1 MEKILSKVFW
11 GGLTIVSVLVSGC
24 FQGTMEE
31 NIKNLESSN
40 IAVRKDAVQRRG
52 TAKEKKAVPGL
63 AALLKKED
71 SDPVKLSI
79 IDALIKINKGGLL
92 DRISSMWK
100 QTENKSHI
108 KMSIDALMKQFNA
121 ENNEIRIAA
130 VDAVGRIGDK
140 DAVPGLTGLLKTC
153 DKTLKLTVF
162 RALGNIGDDSGVLV
176 LTSFLNDRDEYIKY
190 NAAQALKKIGKN
202 K

>member
-1 MEKILSKVFW
+1 MEKITSKVFW
-11 GGLTIVSVLVSGC
+11 GGLIIFSVVVSGC
-24 FQGTMEE
+24 FQETMEK
-31 NIKNLESSN
+31 NIKNMENPN
-40 IAVRKDAVQRRG
+40 IAVRKDAVQRLA
-52 TAKEKKAVPGL
+52 TAKEKKAIPGL

-79 IDALIKINKGGLL
+79 IDALIKINKVRLL

-100 QTENKSHI
+100 QNEDKSLI
-108 KMSIDALMKQFNA
+108 KMSTYALMEQFNA
-121 ENNEIRIAA
+121 KNNAIRVAA
-130 VDAVGRIGDK
+130 VDAVGLIGDK
-140 DAVPGLTGLLKTC
+140 DAVPGLTALLKTC
-153 DKTLKLTVF
+153 DKTLKLNIF

>member
-1 MEKILSKVFW
+1 MEKITSKVFW
-11 GGLTIVSVLVSGC
+11 GGLIIVFVLVSGC
-24 FQGTMEE
+24 FQETTEK
-31 NIKNLESSN
+31 NIKNMGSPN
-40 IAVRKDAVQRRG
+40 IAVRKDAVQRLG
-52 TAKEKKAVPGL
+52 MAKEKKAVPGL
-63 AALLKKED
+63 AALLKKEE

-79 IDALIKINKGGLL
+79 IEALIKINKVGLL
-92 DRISSMWK
+92 DRISSIWK
-100 QTENKSHI
+100 QNEDKSHI
-108 KMSIDALMKQFNA
+108 KMSIDTLMEQFKA
-121 ENNEIRIAA
+121 KNNEIRIAA
-130 VDAVGRIGDK
+130 VDAVGLIGEK
-140 DAVPGLTGLLKTC
+140 DAVPGLTALLKTS

>member
-40 IAVRKDAVQRRG
+40 IAVRKDAVQRLG
-52 TAKEKKAVPGL
+52 TAKEKKAVSGL
-63 AALLKKED
+63 AALLKKEE

-79 IDALIKINKGGLL
+79 IEALIKINKGGLL
-92 DRISSMWK
+92 DR
-100 QTENKSHI
+100 EDKSHI
-108 KMSIDALMKQFNA
+108 KMSINALMKQFNA

-140 DAVPGLTGLLKTC
+140 DVVPGLTVLLKTC

-176 LTSFLNDRDEYIKY
+176 LTSFLNDHDEYIKY